1 MEGETHMSTKIY
13 NAYKI
18 DGEYSLVQLNNMLE
32 DVRTQFRKYCELVI
46 ANVAVKEFL
55 YSYYIVQLHGKDCLA
70 LAFEHDTL
78 TTRNILNSILNGD
91 LKTAWLNIYYKF
103 IAEINQNSSPNS
115 HLNFR
120 YNLQIFPL
128 ENKILAM
135 YFGPPDLQVLIENN
149 PLFHEYSYDNYRPGS
164 ISDEEWKIRGFD
176 WEKAIGPDYIPSNH
190 GWNIQLFNPK
200 DILPIF
206 NPNKIETIVFPDDN
220 TMIQRL
226 CETFEEDTD
235 IVKTTKIIDKKINFI
250 HDKKIFCNLLG
261 FNTKKHKISKK

>member
-1 MEGETHMSTKIY
+1 MSTKIY
-13 NAYKI
+13 NAYEI
-18 DGEYSLVQLNNMLE
+18 EGEYSLMRLNNMLE
-32 DVRTQFRKYCELVI
+32 DIRTQFTKYCELTV

-55 YSYYIVQLHGKDCLA
+55 YSYYIVQLHGKDCLT
-70 LAFEHDTL
+70 LTFENDTL
-78 TTRNILNSILNGD
+78 VTQNVLNSILNGD

-115 HLNFR
+115 HLNFHC
-120 YNLQIFPL
+120 NLQIFPL

-135 YFGPPDLQVLIENN
+135 YFGAPDLQVFIEKN
-149 PLFHEYSYDNYRPGS
+149 PLFHEYSYDDNRPDY
-164 ISDEEWKIRGFD
+164 ISNKEWDIREAN

-226 CETFEEDTD
+226 YETFKEDID
-235 IVKTTKIIDKKINFI
+235 IVKMTKIINKKINFI

-261 FNTKKHKISKK
+261 FNTEKHKISKK